1 MTIIAQFV
9 VFKCHFGEIL
19 VMYSLFFSQLEL
31 SFTFTSCLPIQIYI
45 FYFFFLSAAIS
56 KMYLFSALSFKQN
69 AGGVLVESV
78 ESLYPE
84 QSSECCSSD
93 LTCQ

>member
-31 SFTFTSCLPIQIYI
+31 SFTFTSCSPIQI
-45 FYFFFLSAAIS
+45 FFFFFLSAAIS

-84 QSSECCSSD
+84 QSSECCSRD